1 MMNWTNIEFSCFITS
16 VLYVCVFE
24 LTLRVFHLS
33 NHILGANK
41 STFITSR
48 GVVVL
53 HRGMVRDVSPVCC
66 IPVKASCVWEKNKSC
81 IILWMMKWTRT
92 LLSSSSCVLFLVAVS
107 DVTAHWYHS
116 ALHLWY
122 MCSVCV
128 WTNSF
133 RVFHLSNHILGANKS
148 MFITSRGVVVL
159 HRGMV

>member
-1 MMNWTNIEFSCFITS
+1 MNWTNIEFSCFITS

-41 STFITSR
+41 SMFITSR

-53 HRGMVRDVSPVCC
+53 HRGMVQYVSHVVCC

-107 DVTAHWYHS
+107 DVTAPW
-116 ALHLWY
+116 HLGLFHCFS
-122 MCSVCV
+122 MH
-128 WTNSF
+128 
-133 RVFHLSNHILGANKS
+133 RVGPY
-148 MFITSRGVVVL
+148 ITSVQLGVFNSANWRAIKLYVHNDWLNIQWLRV
-159 HRGMV
+159 